1 MAPDPEITPQQ
12 RRIGPQGAGS
22 KLEASLCLGLI
33 GGLGVA
39 ATIHYYRELVSEHA
53 LRGRV
58 PNLVIAHADLNR
70 VLRDAAAGHTLALA
84 HYLADLIHRLSLA
97 GATFAV
103 IPSVTPHICAA
114 ELFELSPIP
123 FVSLPAEILRDIQ
136 LRQVKR
142 VALIGTRFT
151 IETDMFGQLSGV
163 EIVKPTPIE
172 IDAIHETYVQLAKD
186 GAGSAEQYDRLRR
199 IAHTLC
205 ERDGVDA
212 IVLAGTDLSLL
223 FNPTNTDFPHI
234 DGARVHIAAIM
245 RRLFEEPD

>member
-1 MAPDPEITPQQ
+1 
-12 RRIGPQGAGS
+12 
-22 KLEASLCLGLI
+22 
-33 GGLGVA
+33 
-39 ATIHYYRELVSEHA
+39 
-53 LRGRV
+53 
-58 PNLVIAHADLNR
+58 
-70 VLRDAAAGHTLALA
+70 
-84 HYLADLIHRLSLA
+84 
-97 GATFAV
+97 
-103 IPSVTPHICAA
+103 
-114 ELFELSPIP
+114 
-123 FVSLPAEILRDIQ
+123 
-136 LRQVKR
+136 
-142 VALIGTRFT
+142 
-151 IETDMFGQLSGV
+151 MFGQLSGV